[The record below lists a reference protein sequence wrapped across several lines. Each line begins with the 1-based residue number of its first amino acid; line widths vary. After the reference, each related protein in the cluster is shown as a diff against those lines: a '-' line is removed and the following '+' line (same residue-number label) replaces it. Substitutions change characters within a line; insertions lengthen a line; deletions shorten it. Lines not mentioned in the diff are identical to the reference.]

1 MKKWYDEEYKFE
13 IKVTGYIRGNKAER
27 YCRNGEEIGDTYT
40 CTYGC
45 PVNQDGQ
52 GICSKCMMIL
62 YPIMEAV
69 RSGGDLENIGGDGK
83 YSKEIVCPDGCVIF
97 ICSQKYMTLR

>member
-1 MKKWYDEEYKFE
+1 MKKWYDEEYEFE

-62 YPIMEAV
+62 YPILDSEVRKWQATCRAQTLASSGEAF
-69 RSGGDLENIGGDGK
+69 
-83 YSKEIVCPDGCVIF
+83 P
-97 ICSQKYMTLR
+97 